1 MGGRFSFTYGASRLQ
16 DNCLAVKVRKGRS
29 RASSK
34 VRGFSWE
41 MPGGGRRRGMGGR
54 GEEEGG
60 RRGVGERGKEGK
72 VERRKGRRGRRGEK
86 EEEERG
92 GWRGEKT
99 RLSLVP

>member
-1 MGGRFSFTYGASRLQ
+1 MTGGSLGGRFSFTYGASRLQ

-41 MPGGGRRRGMGGR
+41 TPGGGRRRGR
-54 GEEEGG
+54 E
-60 RRGVGERGKEGK
+60 GKEGK

-99 RLSLVP
+99 RSSLVP